1 MAVSEDRSEEE
12 WTVLLSSKKR
22 LDREKGLAA
31 MKTQLAA
38 QDLRE
43 EDKKSIETHILF
55 LVTSMIGPWEDKHGG
70 LMATGLILE
79 SGVGSSGFSDQVRS
93 TLPILLEE
101 TESRV
106 RIAAGT
112 NEIKW
117 VWFNNIE
124 IQVLSDG
131 VFRSVHDEWKFV
143 SGFSMDPASTKKCV

>member
-1 MAVSEDRSEEE
+1 
-12 WTVLLSSKKR
+12 
-22 LDREKGLAA
+22 

-38 QDLRE
+38 EEDKTCRGPRPRPDLRE
-43 EDKKSIETHILF
+43 EDKKSIETHILS

-79 SGVGSSGFSDQVRS
+79 SGVGSSEFSDQVRS

-112 NEIKW
+112 YEISGCGLTIYRFEYFQM
-117 VWFNNIE
+117 VCFDQYMMNGSLF
-124 IQVLSDG
+124 Q
-131 VFRSVHDEWKFV
+131 VFR
-143 SGFSMDPASTKKCV
+143 